1 MRICFAAAKPWQQ
14 GGAPMRR
21 ESYSEAV
28 KKFDWNDVRAA
39 LGWPKG
45 NKVSLATSIV
55 DRHVGRDAP
64 AMIWIGKDGM
74 DRRVGYRELSETSS
88 RFANVL
94 QRHGVRPGDRVA
106 SLMPRVPETL
116 ITILGAL
123 KAGAIY
129 VPMFTGFGPD
139 AIRFRLD
146 HSRAR
151 FLVTHHEVRQHV
163 PASVNV
169 KILCVRGASCSSA
182 PGDLDFWQTLD
193 REPTSF
199 SAIHR
204 DREEIA
210 SLIYT
215 SGSTGLPKGGAIA
228 VNFLA
233 AVWPYITYGLDLQD
247 RDVFWPT
254 GDPGWGYGFVCYLGA
269 LALGGTLISVQRNP
283 SPETCLSV
291 LERYGVTNL
300 ATTPTLLRSLMS
312 LDEQVVRRSPARLRA
327 ISSCGEP
334 LNAKVV
340 EFFQTAWNLTPM
352 DHFGA
357 TELALPIGNY
367 NAVDMAVKP
376 GSMGLP
382 SPGFR
387 MAVVD
392 ETGHELANGQVGLLG
407 RASNADN
414 RYWLRYWDDPLA
426 SGDLERNGWIVTGDL
441 ARRDEDGYFWFEGRA
456 GDMIKSAGYRI
467 GPFEVESALLR
478 HPAVAEAAVVGK
490 ADALRGEIVK
500 AWIVLRPGFH
510 PSDALSKELAQMVK
524 TNLGRHQ
531 YPRELEFIA
540 ALPKTETG
548 KIQRFLLRE
557 RG

>member
-1 MRICFAAAKPWQQ
+1 MQ
-14 GGAPMRR
+14 R
-21 ESYSEAV
+21 ETYSEAV
-28 KKFDWNDVRAA
+28 RKFDWNNVRAA
-39 LGWPKG
+39 LGWSQSG
-45 NKVSLATSIV
+45 KVALATSIV
-55 DRHVGRDAP
+55 DRHLGRDAP
-64 AMIWIGKDGM
+64 AMIWIGKDGI
-74 DRRVGYRELSETSS
+74 DRLVRYRELSENSS

-106 SLMPRVPETL
+106 GLMPRVPEAL
-116 ITILGAL
+116 IAILGAL

-129 VPMFTGFGPD
+129 VPMFTGFGRD
-139 AIRFRLD
+139 AIQFRLD
-146 HSRAR
+146 HSRAS

-169 KILCVRGASCSSA
+169 KILCVRGADCSFA
-182 PGDLDFWQTLD
+182 PGDLDFWEMLD
-193 REPTSF
+193 REPASF
-199 SAIHR
+199 SAVHCHL
-204 DREEIA
+204 A

-233 AVWPYITYGLDLQD
+233 AVWPYIIYGLDLQD
-247 RDVFWPT
+247 GDVFWPT

-269 LALGGTLISVQRNP
+269 LALGGTLISVQCNP
-283 SPETCLSV
+283 SPEMCLSV

-300 ATTPTLLRSLMS
+300 ATTPTLLRGLMS
-312 LDEQVVRRSPARLRA
+312 LGEQVVRASRIGLRA

-340 EFFQTAWNLTPM
+340 EFFRIAWNLTPM

-357 TELALPIGNY
+357 TEFALPIGNY
-367 NAVDMAVKP
+367 NALDMVMKP

-382 SPGFR
+382 SPGYR
-387 MAVVD
+387 MAIVD
-392 ETGHELANGQVGLLG
+392 ETGHELPDGQVGLLG
-407 RASNADN
+407 RASNGNN
-414 RYWLRYWDDPLA
+414 RYWVRYWDDPQA
-426 SGDLERNGWIVTGDL
+426 SRDLERNGWIVTGDL
-441 ARRDEDGYFWFEGRA
+441 ARRDGDGYYWFEGRA

-500 AWIVLRPGFH
+500 AWIVLRSGFH
-510 PSDALSKELAQMVK
+510 ASDALSDELAQMVK

-531 YPRELEFIA
+531 YPREIEFVPT
-540 ALPKTETG
+540 LPKTETG

>member
-1 MRICFAAAKPWQQ
+1 
-14 GGAPMRR
+14 MRR
-21 ESYSEAV
+21 EAYGEAV
-28 KKFDWNDVRAA
+28 RKFDWNDVRAT
-39 LGWPKG
+39 LGWSKNG
-45 NKVSLATSIV
+45 KVSLATSIV

-64 AMIWIGKDGM
+64 AVIWIGKDGS
-74 DRRVGYRELSETSS
+74 DRFVSYRELSESSS

-94 QRHGVRPGDRVA
+94 LRHGVRPGDRVA
-106 SLMPRVPETL
+106 GLMPRVPEAL
-116 ITILGAL
+116 IAILGAL

-146 HSRAR
+146 HSRTS
-151 FLVTHHEVRQHV
+151 FLVTHHEVRRHV

-169 KILCVRGASCSSA
+169 KILCVMGASCCSA
-182 PGDLDFWQTLD
+182 QADLDFWQTLN
-193 REPTSF
+193 REPASF
-199 SAIHR
+199 SAIHCR
-204 DREEIA
+204 REDIA

-233 AVWPYITYGLDLQD
+233 AVWPYIMYGLDLQD
-247 RDVFWPT
+247 RDILWPT

-269 LALGGTLISVQRNP
+269 LALGGTLISVQCNP
-283 SPETCLSV
+283 SPEMCLSV

-300 ATTPTLLRSLMS
+300 ATTPTLLRGLMS
-312 LDEQVVRRSPARLRA
+312 LDDQVVRTSRIRLRA

-357 TELALPIGNY
+357 TEFALPIGNY
-367 NAVDMAVKP
+367 NALDMAVKP

-382 SPGFR
+382 SPGYR
-387 MAVVD
+387 MAVID
-392 ETGHELANGQVGLLG
+392 ETGRELPDGQVGLLG

-414 RYWLRYWDDPLA
+414 RYWLRYWDDPQA
-426 SGDLERNGWIVTGDL
+426 SRDLERNGWIVTGDL
-441 ARRDEDGYFWFEGRA
+441 ARRDEDGYYWFEGRT

-510 PSDALSKELAQMVK
+510 ASDALSDELAQMVK

-531 YPRELEFIA
+531 YPREIEFVA
-540 ALPKTETG
+540 TLPKTETG
-548 KIQRFLLRE
+548 KIQRFLLRQ